1 MPFRLARGVERIDA
15 DGSPMLFNTRTGTY
29 FALNDS
35 AATALD
41 ALVDHDEHQAAT
53 ALVDA
58 YGITADRAAADVR
71 DLTANLTGHRLL
83 EGR

>member
-15 DGSPMLFNTRTGTY
+15 DGSPMLFNTRTGAY

-41 ALVDHDEHQAAT
+41 ALLGHGEVEGAA
-53 ALVDA
+53 ALIDT
-58 YGITADRAAADVR
+58 YGIPEDRAAADVR
-71 DLTANLTGHRLL
+71 NLTATLTGHRLL

>member
-15 DGSPMLFNTRTGTY
+15 DGSPMLFNTRTGGY

-41 ALVDHDEHQAAT
+41 ALVGHGEQEAAT
-53 ALVDA
+53 ALVDT
-58 YGITADRAAADVR
+58 YGITTDRAAADIR
-71 DLTANLTGHRLL
+71 DLTATLTGHRLL
-83 EGR
+83 ESR